1 MNYYTKKYIEIK
13 EFLLDFILCCFDCIT
28 KQKTRVYYYNLDDF
42 NMDNNFYKVNVTT
55 SENNY
60 YQEPVITQEEI
71 ISSSEEHVSIQEDSI
86 IIQEVTELI
95 VSTIENNNNIENV

>member
-1 MNYYTKKYIEIK
+1 MNYYTKKIIEIK

-28 KQKTRVYYYNLDDF
+28 KQKTRVYNLDDF
-42 NMDNNFYKVNVTT
+42 NMENNFYKVNVTT

-71 ISSSEEHVSIQEDSI
+71 IPSSEEHVSIQEDSI
-86 IIQEVTELI
+86 IIQEVTESI

>member
-13 EFLLDFILCCFDCIT
+13 EFILDFILCCFDCIT

-42 NMDNNFYKVNVTT
+42 NMENNFYKVNVTT

-71 ISSSEEHVSIQEDSI
+71 IKSSEVHVTIQEESI
-86 IIQEVTELI
+86 IIQQVTESI
-95 VSTIENNNNIENV
+95 VSTIENSNIENV

>member
-13 EFLLDFILCCFDCIT
+13 EFILDFILCCFDCIT

-42 NMDNNFYKVNVTT
+42 NMENNFYKVNVTT

-71 ISSSEEHVSIQEDSI
+71 IKSSEEHVTIQEESI
-86 IIQEVTELI
+86 IIQQVTESI
-95 VSTIENNNNIENV
+95 VSTIENSNIENV